1 MVTSV
6 FADVEKTNES
16 TQSENQSFDKTT
28 FSEESITSETTE
40 SQSEAPTSNTRQ
52 EENKTSE
59 TSEVAEQTSDSS
71 EEVQVRVVSADGYS
85 AVSYTHLDVYKRQV
99 NNYFIA
105 RNVDIKAFR
114 AFFYSSVY

>member
-1 MVTSV
+1 MNQYVKKLIASILFVFPLLMVTSV
-6 FADVEKTNES
+6 FADVEKTSES

-59 TSEVAEQTSDSS
+59 TSEVLNK
-71 EEVQVRVVSADGYS
+71 RLI
-85 AVSYTHLDVYKRQV
+85 AVKRYRLELFQRMGTAKLPQQK
-99 NNYFIA
+99 N
-105 RNVDIKAFR
+105 
-114 AFFYSSVY
+114 

>member
-1 MVTSV
+1 MNQCVKKLIASILFVFPLLMVTSV

-40 SQSEAPTSNTRQ
+40 SQSEASTNKRQ

-59 TSEVAEQTSDSS
+59 TSEVLIAVKRHWQELFQRMGTAKLPQQKNWRSFSQTN
-71 EEVQVRVVSADGYS
+71 Q
-85 AVSYTHLDVYKRQV
+85 
-99 NNYFIA
+99 
-105 RNVDIKAFR
+105 
-114 AFFYSSVY
+114 

>member
-1 MVTSV
+1 MNQYVKKLIASILFVFPLLMVTSV
-6 FADVEKTNES
+6 FADVEKTSES

-28 FSEESITSETTE
+28 FSEELITSETTE

-85 AVSYTHLDVYKRQV
+85 EAATTEELTQLLAD
-99 NNYFIA
+99 
-105 RNVDIKAFR
+105 
-114 AFFYSSVY
+114 

>member
-1 MVTSV
+1 MSKRQRGWWRMNQCVKKLIASILFVFPLLMVTSV

-40 SQSEAPTSNTRQ
+40 SQSEASTNKRQ

-59 TSEVAEQTSDSS
+59 TSEVAE
-71 EEVQVRVVSADGYS
+71 
-85 AVSYTHLDVYKRQV
+85 
-99 NNYFIA
+99 
-105 RNVDIKAFR
+105 
-114 AFFYSSVY
+114 